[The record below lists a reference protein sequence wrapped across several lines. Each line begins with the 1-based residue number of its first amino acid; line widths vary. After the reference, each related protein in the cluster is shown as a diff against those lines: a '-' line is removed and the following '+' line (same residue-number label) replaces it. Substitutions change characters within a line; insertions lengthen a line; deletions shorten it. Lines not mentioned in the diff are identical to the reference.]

1 MPTVP
6 QDPGFETRVR
16 RSFARQRAM
25 ETIGARLARV
35 APGEVDVE
43 LAFRDDLTQ
52 QNGFLHAGI
61 VSTVMDSACGYAA
74 FTLMPADAGVLS
86 IEFKVN
92 LLAPAR
98 GERIIARG
106 RVVRAG
112 RTISVTTADAF
123 AVQDGAERHV
133 ATMTATMMAVAA
145 REQSGG

>member
-1 MPTVP
+1 VPFVP
-6 QDPGFETRVR
+6 QDPDFEARVR
-16 RSFARQRAM
+16 RSFALQRVM

-43 LAFRDDLTQ
+43 LPFRDDLTQ

-61 VSTVMDSACGYAA
+61 VSTVLDSACGYAA

-98 GERIIARG
+98 GERVIARG
-106 RVVRAG
+106 RVVRSPS
-112 RTISVTTADAF
+112 RTAPS
-123 AVQDGAERHV
+123 
-133 ATMTATMMAVAA
+133 AT
-145 REQSGG
+145 SPP